1 MMKIDHYTNLSY
13 YRVSFVDETENPP
26 EISGTAYSLFG
37 TEFDDLNELADIY
50 APLVDQTIPLKG
62 KKIYLCMVIK
72 QGFETERIYHY
83 YKLWRYLKQE
93 FDLSGYNLG
102 KEYLIRVGDEDL
114 YCGGAEITPQEL
126 SSALKIVLGWR
137 FTSFLY
143 ITDEEKDFQGDT
155 MKKFFMDI
163 LKIERQSIR
172 YDYVRL
178 FKYIKEGEAIVDT
191 STDGERWAMRIE
203 VKA

>member
-1 MMKIDHYTNLSY
+1 MKIDHYTNLSY

-62 KKIYLCMVIK
+62 KKIYLCRVTGK
-72 QGFETERIYHY
+72 GFETERVYHY
-83 YKLWRYLKQE
+83 YKLWRKLERKCDLKR
-93 FDLSGYNLG
+93 YKLG
-102 KEYLIRVGDEDL
+102 KEYLIHVGDEDL
-114 YCGGAEITPQEL
+114 YCGGAEIPPQEL